1 MAHLSMLNRSRIH
14 SSKSVRGW
22 GLILTGCIFDGQVR
36 RGELN
41 GVVLVNY
48 LHQVVGRINRY
59 NWHAPE
65 ECYETVVGATCP
77 TEGKKRTQF
86 QLAARDEVVAAHHR
100 LLNDRPLDCEDCLD
114 VSNSSLLGIR
124 TCCMLC
130 PFASNNGTVCDNVP
144 NEDVMS
150 VTQIDSD
157 YT

>member
-65 ECYETVVGATCP
+65 DCYETSLEDICMHVVGATCP
-77 TEGKKRTQF
+77 TGGKKRTPL
-86 QLAARDEVVAAHHR
+86 QLDARDVVVAAHHR
-100 LLNDRPLDCEDCLD
+100 LFNDRPLDC
-114 VSNSSLLGIR
+114 
-124 TCCMLC
+124 
-130 PFASNNGTVCDNVP
+130 
-144 NEDVMS
+144 
-150 VTQIDSD
+150 
-157 YT
+157 

>member
-14 SSKSVRGW
+14 SSESVRGW

-65 ECYETVVGATCP
+65 NCYETSLEDICMHLVGATCP

-86 QLAARDEVVAAHHR
+86 QLDAVVAAHHR
-100 LLNDRPLDCEDCLD
+100 LLNDRPLDCLD

-124 TCCMLC
+124 TWIR
-130 PFASNNGTVCDNVP
+130 V
-144 NEDVMS
+144 NELLHVMS
-150 VTQIDSD
+150 VCL
-157 YT
+157 